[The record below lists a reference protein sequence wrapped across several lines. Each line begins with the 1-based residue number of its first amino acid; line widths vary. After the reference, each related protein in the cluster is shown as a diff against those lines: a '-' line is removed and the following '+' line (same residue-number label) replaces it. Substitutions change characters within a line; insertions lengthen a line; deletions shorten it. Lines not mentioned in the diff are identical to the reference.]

1 MMTPSP
7 RRWRR
12 SEPGRWQLRTDH
24 DVLAEARQIAGR
36 WRWRLIGDDQ
46 EGIAGNFDGVSVAVH
61 RALRDRAV
69 LTLRSSA
76 RSA

>member
-1 MMTPSP
+1 MTAPSP

-24 DVLAEARQIAGR
+24 GLLAEARQVSGR
-36 WRWRLIGDDQ
+36 WRWRLIGDNQ
-46 EGIAGNFDGVSVAVH
+46 EGIAGSFDGVSVAVH

-69 LTLRSSA
+69 VGRPQEA